1 MSAILDALRKVERET
16 PPWAQQPSALPDSSL
31 ARLLAEKR
39 NRKVFRRLMVVITIL
54 FLVGTGVTITLGN
67 RLLSSKDN
75 LSLPKVAEVSKKD
88 RETKS
93 PTVPVRQRE
102 GAPKPAMVA
111 KKPDPEPDRQIKKEE
126 PLPLPPRTE
135 TALPVPDKAL
145 QKSEPEPKKLTR
157 KQETITLPPRTETTL
172 PVAAKASEKP
182 EPGPERL
189 TKKEEPI
196 TLPPR
201 IETALAVQDKGLQKP
216 SSQIPVRP
224 SSPTEPR
231 RNETIIRDLELQA
244 IVWSEDPGS
253 RSAMINGRF
262 VRLGEEVGGFTVD
275 EIGQNQVY
283 LKSGLRSGKLR
294 MLGAR

>member
-1 MSAILDALRKVERET
+1 LSAILDALRKVERET

-39 NRKVFRRLMVVITIL
+39 NRKVFRRLVVVITIL
-54 FLVGTGVTITLGN
+54 FLAGTGVTITLGN
-67 RLLSSKDN
+67 RLFSSKDN
-75 LSLPKVAEVSKKD
+75 VSRPKVAEVSKKD
-88 RETKS
+88 REIKS
-93 PTVPVRQRE
+93 STVPVRQRE
-102 GAPKPAMVA
+102 EAPKPQMVA

-126 PLPLPPRTE
+126 PLPLPPRSE
-135 TALPVPDKAL
+135 TALPM
-145 QKSEPEPKKLTR
+145 
-157 KQETITLPPRTETTL
+157 
-172 PVAAKASEKP
+172 AAKALKKT
-182 EPGPERL
+182 EPAPERL

-224 SSPTEPR
+224 SSPTEPS

-253 RSAMINGRF
+253 RSAMINGRL
-262 VRLGEEVGGFTVD
+262 VQLGEEVGGFTVH

>member
-1 MSAILDALRKVERET
+1 LSAILDALRKVERET
-16 PPWAQQPSALPDSSL
+16 ALWAQQPSALPDSSL

-39 NRKVFRRLMVVITIL
+39 NRKVFRRLVVVITIL
-54 FLVGTGVTITLGN
+54 FLAGTGVTITLGN
-67 RLLSSKDN
+67 RLFSSKDN
-75 LSLPKVAEVSKKD
+75 VSRPKVAEVSKKD

-93 PTVPVRQRE
+93 STVPVRQRE
-102 GAPKPAMVA
+102 EAPKPTMVA

-126 PLPLPPRTE
+126 PLPLPPRSE
-135 TALPVPDKAL
+135 TALPM
-145 QKSEPEPKKLTR
+145 
-157 KQETITLPPRTETTL
+157 
-172 PVAAKASEKP
+172 AAKALEKT
-182 EPGPERL
+182 EPAPERL